1 MTTALDVSAFAPWIG
16 RTEESEDLVTP
27 HAVRGM
33 RAIFDDDAPVKE
45 GDALPPAWHWMFN
58 NPVAPQSRLGR
69 DGHPK
74 RGGFV
79 PPIELPRR
87 MWTGSE
93 VTFEAPIRVGD
104 RIRRLSRIESLTPK
118 SGSTGTL
125 VFLMVRHEVTSSSG
139 GRTVDLQRIVY
150 REDPAPG
157 APQPKAEPAKHA
169 AEFSMRM
176 EPDPVMLFRF
186 SALTFNGHRIHYDRV
201 YATQVEGYPGLV
213 VHGPLIATLLL
224 DLLHRN
230 EPHAE
235 VAAFSFKALRP
246 TFDLHPFAVH
256 GRREGAGV
264 RLWAQDHEGWLTMDA
279 QATLR

>member
-1 MTTALDVSAFAPWIG
+1 MTTTLDVSAFAPWIG

-69 DGHPK
+69 DGHPQ

-87 MWTGSE
+87 MWAGSE

-104 RIRRLSRIESLTPK
+104 RIRRLSRIESLVPK

-186 SALTFNGHRIHYDRV
+186 SALTFNGHRIHYDEP
-201 YATQVEGYPGLV
+201 YARQVEGYRGLV
-213 VHGPLIATLLL
+213 VHGPLLALAMLENLRRHQPGAEVRQFSFTPKRPVTTPGAIVACGRRDGDAWDLWTEFEGAAASVARATL
-224 DLLHRN
+224 
-230 EPHAE
+230 A
-235 VAAFSFKALRP
+235 
-246 TFDLHPFAVH
+246 
-256 GRREGAGV
+256 
-264 RLWAQDHEGWLTMDA
+264 
-279 QATLR
+279 